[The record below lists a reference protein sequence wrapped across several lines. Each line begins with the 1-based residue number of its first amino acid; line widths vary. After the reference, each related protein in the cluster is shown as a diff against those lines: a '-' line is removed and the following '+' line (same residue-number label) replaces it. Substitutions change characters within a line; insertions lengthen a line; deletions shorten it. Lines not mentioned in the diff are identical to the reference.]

1 MAKRI
6 VVTPQPDQ
14 KDRMNEELLGQWVRF
29 VRTSVG
35 LSIEDAAALA
45 GVSKQAFSDLE
56 HGKAGCRLGIMMKI
70 LDSLGIELGAK
81 IPVIIPI
88 GGRGE

>member
-6 VVTPQPDQ
+6 IVTAKPEQ
-14 KDRMNEELLGQWVRF
+14 KDCLNEKLLGQWVRF

-56 HGKAGCRLGIMMKI
+56 YGKVGCRLGIMMKI
-70 LDSLGIELGAK
+70 LDSLGIKLGAE
-81 IPVIIPI
+81 IPVISAIDA
-88 GGRGE
+88 RDE